1 MKGDYEAKEERVL
14 KYLKIIQRLS
24 QYFDN
29 LDFVQIPITK
39 NAKVDFLARL
49 ASSEEY
55 NATFKLC
62 IKIRGQSSTEGEQ
75 VLKIKEQDKWITP
88 IIRYLKE

>member
-29 LDFVQIPITK
+29 VDFVQIPRAK

-49 ASSEEY
+49 ASSDDY
-55 NATFKLC
+55 NATFEPC
-62 IKIRGQSSTEGEQ
+62 IKIRGQSSTEGE
-75 VLKIKEQDKWITP
+75 
-88 IIRYLKE
+88 